1 MHPRLPAGGIG
12 PRVLLLCSLPLVAA
26 LGCDDTLRTG
36 LTADA
41 SGPDADASPRDAQP
55 TGLDQGRPDAAAAPA
70 DARPPTPD
78 APAPGPDLARAD
90 LPLDAALTLEDG
102 ARPPVDAAAPPP
114 ADGALIDARA
124 PAPDFAQ
131 VPDLALVPDFAR
143 VPDFALVPDLALPA
157 DALGPSPDL
166 GVRPDAVAP
175 PTPDAAVLPGLD
187 AAAPPVPDAAT
198 PDAGDATPDAG
209 PPCGGEPVN
218 ACGGCGP
225 LPLENCNRLD
235 DDCDGE
241 TDEGDADA
249 DGMNDCGELVSG
261 LNPADPTD
269 NVGDPDH
276 DGVDNPAEVLAGTW
290 AVPVVFLTAEAT
302 DDPARF
308 DVVVNLA
315 QPDADLQPI
324 LAEVFIHSIGRVE
337 YEETLIGPSA
347 VAADKQLFAAPIDAN
362 LTRFTL
368 TAPNIERL
376 PPGELAR
383 LRFRRAG
390 AGEARF
396 FFDVDADQFA
406 PIETQTA
413 ATYGVGHPA
422 EPLVLAGVPL
432 VIDEIDYDQIGTDRH
447 EFVEIRNPN
456 PMPVSLAGL
465 ALEVRN
471 GANGVLLG
479 TTDLSGAGAELGPG
493 QRLVCGMRNV
503 LTTLPP
509 GVLGVAQG
517 PNLPNL
523 DGAVRIVD
531 IHTDPPTVIDAL
543 CWEGARVRLGLCET
557 APAPEDPNDVADG
570 SLGRCPGAAD
580 TNDNSVDFV
589 LQVSTPGV
597 ENVCR

>member
-1 MHPRLPAGGIG
+1 M
-12 PRVLLLCSLPLVAA
+12 
-26 LGCDDTLRTG
+26 
-36 LTADA
+36 
-41 SGPDADASPRDAQP
+41 PDALA
-55 TGLDQGRPDAAAAPA
+55 
-70 DARPPTPD
+70 PTPD
-78 APAPGPDLARAD
+78 A
-90 LPLDAALTLEDG
+90 LPPE
-102 ARPPVDAAAPPP
+102 
-114 ADGALIDARA
+114 
-124 PAPDFAQ
+124 
-131 VPDLALVPDFAR
+131 
-143 VPDFALVPDLALPA
+143 
-157 DALGPSPDL
+157 
-166 GVRPDAVAP
+166 
-175 PTPDAAVLPGLD
+175 
-187 AAAPPVPDAAT
+187 
-198 PDAGDATPDAG
+198 PDAG
-209 PPCGGEPVN
+209 PPCGGDPVN
-218 ACGGCGP
+218 ACGDCGP
-225 LPLENCNRLD
+225 LPAETCNRLD

-249 DGMNDCGELVSG
+249 DGMNDCGERVSG
-261 LNPADPTD
+261 LNPAVPDD
-269 NVGDPDH
+269 NTGDPDH

-315 QPDADLQPI
+315 QPVVELQPI
-324 LAEVFIHSIGRVE
+324 LAEIFVWSIGRVE
-337 YEETLIGPSA
+337 YEEALIGPAA
-347 VAADKQLFAAPIDAN
+347 VAADKQLFATPIDAN

-368 TAPNIERL
+368 TAPNVERMA
-376 PPGELAR
+376 PGEVAR

-390 AGEARF
+390 TGEARF
-396 FFDVDADQFA
+396 YFDVDADQFA
-406 PIETQTA
+406 PIETQEA

-432 VIDEIDYDQIGTDRH
+432 VIDEIDYDQISTDRH

-456 PMPVSLAGL
+456 PMAISLAGL

-503 LTTLPP
+503 LATLPP

-531 IHTDPPTVIDAL
+531 THTDPPTVIDAL

-557 APAPEDPNDVADG
+557 APAGEDPNDLADR
-570 SLGRCPGAAD
+570 SLGRCAGAPD

-589 LQVSTPGV
+589 LQVSSPGV